1 MAAERAVGERRRQ
14 PPFCVCGGRLRASLP
29 AAEAAEPRPGSR
41 RGFSSAGSS
50 GSLLIWPPLALLPSA
65 EAAVNRRGAWRDVK
79 TKAFACCRGRRDGP
93 KAASFSATASSVSVG
108 KPRARGARCA
118 ADSPSFFNKMPLI
131 SQRRRIAGISPRAAR
146 QRFQGTALSLHQRVE
161 EEWPQPQVGC
171 FTPLFLCVI
180 AIISTSPRDRSA
192 VLSSTSGNPCE
203 RGNCESPLALC
214 APCFQVSCGR
224 AGVGGALPQPAER
237 RRASSYPSAPQPSSD
252 RQVPCATARLI
263 GVLPCRRRSWARRS
277 SRNKGQLAQTTQERP
292 KRWQREEGCAS
303 KAWQALLLCPP
314 GRYLPSTS

>member
-29 AAEAAEPRPGSR
+29 AAEAGERPGTGVWGGGSSAAPSRERGAARPGFPSPAAERGSPRRPSAEPRPGSR

-161 EEWPQPQVGC
+161 EEWPQPQV
-171 FTPLFLCVI
+171 
-180 AIISTSPRDRSA
+180 
-192 VLSSTSGNPCE
+192 
-203 RGNCESPLALC
+203 
-214 APCFQVSCGR
+214 SCGR